1 MPDHPRQIRS
11 IVDAV
16 RRASDAG
23 ACVRRCAR
31 SLEGVPKRAAVI
43 AVGKAAAAMYAG
55 WRDAVDEPARQ
66 FIVVPE
72 GAAGPE
78 VGLHT
83 LPVKAMRGEHP
94 LPGEKS
100 LAAARS
106 LAEFVAQCK
115 ASADIDGFVVLL
127 SGGASSLLAWPIEG
141 IEIAGLRAL
150 TLRLMRSGADI
161 RQLNTVRKHLERLKG
176 GRLAELMAPKP
187 VLVLALSDVVGDDAG
202 TIASGPFSPDPTTYA
217 DALRIVEA
225 VLGIERREAEVRAAM
240 PEVVVAKAPAEVGAA
255 VAAATS
261 DGSAPKRPR
270 KKATRAA
277 GSSSTPMLES
287 KPSAVV
293 AAPPRSEARAID
305 DAAGLESVDA
315 AIRPAVVL
323 LRRGARGE
331 LPETPKPGA
340 QPLKHVRYTFVGSNV
355 LALESAKAQV
365 ESLGFSVAVVKAG
378 VAGAAGDA
386 GKALAQAAVK
396 LRAQN
401 KASAI
406 LIGGET
412 TVRVVSGGSAADP
425 NARGGRNQELALAAA
440 IELDGID
447 SVVIASFATDGI
459 DGPTDAAGAIVTGR
473 TCLRARS
480 LGSDAKQA
488 LARHD
493 SYGFFERLEKA
504 GQPHWIRTGATGTN
518 VNDLALALV
527 YPKGW

>member
-55 WRDAVDEPARQ
+55 WREAVDEPARQ
-66 FIVVPE
+66 FIVVPD

-78 VGLHT
+78 VGLHA
-83 LPVKAMRGEHP
+83 LPAKAMRAEHP

-115 ASADIDGFVVLL
+115 ASADVDGFVVLL
-127 SGGASSLLAWPIEG
+127 SGGASSLLAWPIDG
-141 IEIAGLRAL
+141 LEIAGLRAL
-150 TLRLMRSGADI
+150 TQRLMRSGADI

-187 VLVLALSDVVGDDAG
+187 VHVLALSDVVGDDAG

-217 DALRIVEA
+217 EAMRIVEA
-225 VLGIERREAEVRAAM
+225 ALGIERREVEARPAM
-240 PEVVVAKAPAEVGAA
+240 PEVVVAKTPAEIGSE
-255 VAAATS
+255 VALAAT
-261 DGSAPKRPR
+261 GSTPKRPR
-270 KKATRAA
+270 TKATKLV
-277 GSSSTPMLES
+277 GSPSAPMLES
-287 KPSAVV
+287 KPSAAV
-293 AAPPRSEARAID
+293 AAPPRAERQAID
-305 DAAGLESVDA
+305 DAAGLDSVEA

-331 LPETPKPGA
+331 LPETPKPGSPA
-340 QPLKHVRYTFVGSNV
+340 LKHVRYTFVGSNV

-378 VAGAAGDA
+378 VTGAASDA

-396 LRAQN
+396 LRGQN

-425 NARGGRNQELALAAA
+425 GARGGRNQELALAAA

-480 LGSDAKQA
+480 LGVDAKQA
-488 LARHD
+488 LTRHD